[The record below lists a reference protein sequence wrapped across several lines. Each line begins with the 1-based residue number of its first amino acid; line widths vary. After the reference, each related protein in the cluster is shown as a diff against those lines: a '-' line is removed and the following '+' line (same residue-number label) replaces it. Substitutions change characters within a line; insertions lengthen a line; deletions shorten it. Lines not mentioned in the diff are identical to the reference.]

1 MSLQSGNP
9 FNIKP
14 PFIGDLSAFDIQ
26 KDFDDSSNSEWAET
40 NS

>member
-9 FNIKP
+9 FNIKL
-14 PFIGDLSAFDIQ
+14 PFINDLSAFDIQ